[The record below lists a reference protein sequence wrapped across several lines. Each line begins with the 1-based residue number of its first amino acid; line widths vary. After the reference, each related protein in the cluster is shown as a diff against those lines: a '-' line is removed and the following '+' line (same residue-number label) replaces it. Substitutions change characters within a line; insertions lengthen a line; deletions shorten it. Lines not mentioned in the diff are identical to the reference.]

1 MKVLNLF
8 MILIGVFLITE
19 GKQVSKVEKNGT
31 INIRSAVDSKQLFG
45 ILKIMDK
52 KLNKIMDT
60 LGIPF
65 NETGMALDLHLLKQ
79 AD

>member
-1 MKVLNLF
+1 MKILNLF

-31 INIRSAVDSKQLFG
+31 INIGSAVDSKQLFG
-45 ILKIMDK
+45 ILKILDK

-65 NETGMALDLHLLKQ
+65 NKTDMALDLHLLKQ
-79 AD
+79 AY